1 MPMKSNDKLTPAE
14 VIAMSLSQ
22 FERRFGFR
30 PIDAL
35 DKKWFAV
42 CAKRITP
49 DMRLAIEAGV
59 IGEYALD
66 DVVME

>member
-1 MPMKSNDKLTPAE
+1 MSNKPNDELTVRE
-14 VIAMSLSQ
+14 VIAMPLDE

-30 PIDAL
+30 PVDKL

-42 CAKRITP
+42 AARRIQP
-49 DMRLAIEAGV
+49 FDRAAIEAGV
-59 IGEYALD
+59 IGDYNLD